1 LASVSLN
8 QSFGVLGLFSTGVL
22 WYNLVMKNKYKNR
35 SFRVV
40 ATCVVLAVL
49 GMATAYAFSWSTE
62 SVTGATFSESL
73 DVVVQSATQQDVSY
87 VNASA
92 DAYYA
97 EQVSGV
103 WTKYAIEAGTLPD
116 GDVAARFQGS
126 SITIDTGDVPVVTFT
141 SNANDD
147 LWIARDD
154 GTLSNAGDS
163 SSWTYDK
170 LYDTASASP
179 SMGINSASVIGV
191 AFTSGSDLY
200 YAYEG
205 GSTCALAGWTCE
217 QVEDSANASA
227 PRLYFNGATP
237 IIAFTTTTTI
247 EVAVRDGGGSG
258 NCTHSNQWNCYVVD
272 AAVNTSTGRPV
283 GVSMNASSQIILSY
297 IDNDGTT
304 LMYAVNDGGDAT
316 CTHASWSCSTV
327 SSATNFGY
335 PVDLEWDAT
344 GDVPFVM
351 ANDDTNG
358 DLEIFYNDG
367 TWQNNSLSSFGFND
381 YAAMDI
387 SGNYVGVVQYTS
399 ASGGILGYHDTTTS
413 YTATPLLQNL
423 SAVQKTDGSGA
434 VDISVEVD
442 DNDDDEVRLKLEYK
456 AGSDCSSGT
465 SDPTLDEAEGVT
477 ATEGTPDVEN
487 DNEYQVGTASGIPN
501 VAWNTV
507 EFDWLSATDVATAN
521 ETYCIKVTPFDAN
534 DGAGT
539 AATTTLTLDNVVP
552 TDPGSFSITSST
564 ETTASLEWTVS
575 TDTNFDHYEL
585 WYSADEA
592 LVNSR
597 TNTLTFTETSI
608 DATVSDPE
616 SVFSYDVNGD
626 GYTDVLVAAQ
636 SDNALYYY
644 ENNGTGSFTRS
655 TIDGSYS
662 GASNVFA
669 LDIDLDGDIDVLA
682 TASWGDEVTWYEN
695 NGSESFTENT
705 IATGV
710 DYAYNVDAADLDED
724 GDIDI
729 VAGGIQDT
737 TLTWWENDGS
747 QSFSANTLDTDYVDG
762 VRDVDIADIDSDG
775 DNDIF
780 VIGEDSRRFVWYDND
795 GAGSFTETTIS
806 TDYYRHL
813 HIYAIDL
820 DDDTDM
826 DVVTSDAGAGVL
838 SWWEND
844 GSETFTRSVAVSSV
858 TSTRGSK
865 AVDLNGDGYIDVL
878 VTGAGKIMAGLN
890 DGSETFSASTV
901 DAAFT
906 ANDNDILDS
915 GDFDMDGDIDI
926 VAVGSDG
933 TVKWYDNDG
942 YAVEIDDGDEST
954 LANIAT
960 TTITISNL
968 VRGVTYYFERWAVD
982 TYGNESTAVPAATS
996 YSTGAAVPGTPEL
1009 SGATA
1014 GEVTMDFSPSGNAP
1028 STVYA
1033 IYETSTEFFVQ
1044 ADGTLGAGEVLQT
1057 YVVWDTPTVTGLT
1070 PNTEYTFKVKA
1081 KDGNGTETA
1090 YGSTAAKITL
1100 ANSPGAA
1107 TATVSSTSISV
1118 SWGANSNPAGT
1129 EYLVTGSNGASSG
1142 WITTTSWTDAS
1153 TRAAS
1158 SASYTVQSRNGDST
1172 TVATTVTSNSAT
1184 VPDGVG
1190 SGAAARAASTSATA
1204 ATAAEATAEA
1214 ATAAETAAAEA
1225 AEATVSEIA
1234 ATEAV
1239 ATAAA
1244 EAATAA
1250 ETAATEVTAEAAT
1263 AAAAQEAAARVVTPV
1278 ASVPEPA
1285 EVTSTTEVATDSATT
1300 DSSEVSATDLAASTT
1315 DAQAA
1320 LAKIKN
1326 VLSEGEQ
1333 EKSPVRELLQNALN
1347 KEKTDTVNTNVFD
1360 ENPAVEDYVE
1370 DSTEDSSEDS
1380 ALRDEGWDEES
1391 SDNESDWASD
1401 LADVVADIERLV
1413 VESSS
1418 DDVEFQ
1424 EESRQVFESIKEN
1437 INPDA
1442 DSDRDGISNAVE
1454 VSQGS
1459 NPYSADSDGDGVHD
1473 GVEARQGSSSTDSS
1487 SGGDIIA
1494 KSHVDKNADTD
1505 RDGISDVAE
1514 ASLGLDVNN
1523 DDADDDGVKDS
1534 VELVF
1539 GGGDFDRAESEV
1551 STKVS
1556 IVNLNNPVVSSG
1568 GFVVPG
1574 MTSLPN
1580 TRGRVRAKNLDGKVI
1595 AEVEFVTDAE
1605 GKFVAPFAG
1614 GDFDSDEVLILSIQ
1628 LVQGE
1633 TAIGGDEVAIGGSRG
1648 GSQPSGGD
1656 EVAIGGSWGGYDPS
1670 STVKSKSMIAKV
1682 SKQEIKPP
1690 KVKSSGAG
1698 VELIAKADL
1707 DQETLDDIKEGFD
1720 VLPDMWYKVLIKEHI
1735 HGYIDGTSH
1744 ESAFVE
1750 SKKQI
1755 VEDYNNNNVLIAGVA
1770 PPNTA
1775 IYFTF
1780 ESLITTSVVISDSD
1794 GKYEL
1799 PAPEGLEKGVHA
1811 YTGFYVDYKNNAVS
1825 SIVEGLLRFDEIEDL
1840 LGFNRG

>member
-1 LASVSLN
+1 M
-8 QSFGVLGLFSTGVL
+8 
-22 WYNLVMKNKYKNR
+22 MKNKNKNLT
-35 SFRVV
+35 FRAFVV
-40 ATCVVLAVL
+40 GVSLMVL
-49 GMATAYAFSWSTE
+49 GMATAYAFTWTADD
-62 SVTGATFSESL
+62 VTGSSWAESIDL
-73 DVVVQSATQQDVSY
+73 YVSSSTRQDISYTTSTTLKHAKQVDGSWTVNVIETELYDSDSPNRFDGTSIIMDGGTEVVSFVS
-87 VNASA
+87 NT
-92 DAYYA
+92 A
-97 EQVSGV
+97 EDL
-103 WTKYAIEAGTLPD
+103 YIARNEAG
-116 GDVAARFQGS
+116 FY
-126 SITIDTGDVPVVTFT
+126 
-141 SNANDD
+141 SNN
-147 LWIARDD
+147 
-154 GTLSNAGDS
+154 GDS
-163 SSWTYDK
+163 DNWTWEK
-170 LYDTASASP
+170 LVDSAAFPIVVHKP
-179 SMGINSASVIGV
+179 SMDISSGGDIGIAYLYG
-191 AFTSGSDLY
+191 ADLY
-200 YAYEG
+200 YAFEDAG
-205 GSTCALAGWTCE
+205 GSTCEIANWTCE
-217 QVEDSANASA
+217 QVDDSWYVSG
-227 PRLYFNGATP
+227 LKLHFKGGTTP
-237 IIAFTTTTTI
+237 AIAFTDVSDDI
-247 EVAVRDGGGSG
+247 IVAVRDGAGAG
-258 NCTHSNQWNCYVVD
+258 NCPHSTQWNCYNVD
-272 AAVNTSTGRPV
+272 AGTRSAKSGTHIGLAE
-283 GVSMNASSQIILSY
+283 NASGQLIISY
-297 IDNDGTT
+297 IGADDED
-304 LMYAVNDGGDAT
+304 LMYAVQDGGDAT
-316 CTHASWSCSTV
+316 CDDAGWSCSTIA
-327 SSATNFGY
+327 SDSNYGY
-335 PVDLEWDAT
+335 PIDMVWDST
-344 GDVPFVM
+344 EGVPMVV
-351 ANDDTNG
+351 ARDDTN
-358 DLEIFYNDG
+358 DDSRVFSYYSAVWNMD
-367 TWQNNSLSSFGFND
+367 TLSGEDWANEHL
-381 YAAMDI
+381 AMDI
-387 SGNYVGVVQYTS
+387 SSNYVGIARGTMDGS
-399 ASGGILGYHDTTTS
+399 ILRYHDTTTS
-413 YTATPLLQNL
+413 YSATPLITIN
-423 SAVQKTDGSGA
+423 SAAQKTDGSGA

-456 AGSDCSSGT
+456 AGADCSSGT
-465 SDPTLDEAEGVT
+465 SDPTLDETEGAT
-477 ATEGTPDVEN
+477 ADEGTPDVEN

-507 EFDWLSATDVATAN
+507 QFDWLSATDVAAADG
-521 ETYCIKVTPFDAN
+521 TYCIKITPFDAN

-539 AATTTLTLDNVVP
+539 AATTTLTLDNVSP

-608 DATVSDPE
+608 DATLTDPE
-616 SVFSYDVNGD
+616 SVFSYDVNED
-626 GYTDVLVAAQ
+626 GYSDVLVAAQ
-636 SDNALYYY
+636 LDNALYYY
-644 ENNGTGSFTRS
+644 ENNGAGGFSKF
-655 TIDGSYS
+655 TIDSSYS

-669 LDIDLDGDIDVLA
+669 LDIDLDGDIDILA

-695 NGSESFTENT
+695 DGSEGFTENT
-705 IATGV
+705 IGTGL

-737 TLTWWENDGS
+737 DLIWWENDGS
-747 QSFSANTLDTDYVDG
+747 QSFSANTLDTDYTEG

-795 GAGSFTETTIS
+795 GAGTFTETTIS

-813 HIYAIDL
+813 HLYAIDL
-820 DDDTDM
+820 DGDTDM

-865 AVDLNGDGYIDVL
+865 AVDLNGDGYLDVL
-878 VTGAGKIMAGLN
+878 VTGSGKIMAGLN
-890 DGSETFSASTV
+890 DGSETFAANTV

-906 ANDNDILDS
+906 ANDNDTIDS
-915 GDFDMDGDIDI
+915 GDFDMDGDIDV

-933 TVKWYDNDG
+933 KVTWYDNDG
-942 YAVEIDDGDEST
+942 YAVEVDDGDDAN

-982 TYGNESTAVPAATS
+982 TYGNESTAVPAAIS
-996 YSTGAAVPGTPEL
+996 YSTGAAAPGTPEL
-1009 SGATA
+1009 SGTSA
-1014 GEVTMDFSPSGNAP
+1014 GEVTMDFSPNGNAP
-1028 STVYA
+1028 STTYA
-1033 IYETSTEFFVQ
+1033 INETSTGFFVQ
-1044 ADGTLGAGEVLQT
+1044 ADGTLGAGEVWQT
-1057 YVVWDTPTVTGLT
+1057 YIVWDTPTVTGLT

-1090 YGSTAAKITL
+1090 YSSTAADLTL
-1100 ANSPGAA
+1100 ANPPGTV
-1107 TATVSSTSISV
+1107 TASVSSTNISV
-1118 SWGANSNPAGT
+1118 SWGANSNPAST
-1129 EYLVTGSNGASSG
+1129 EYLVTGTNGANSG
-1142 WITTTSWTDAS
+1142 WITTTSWTDTS
-1153 TRAAS
+1153 TSAAS
-1158 SASYTVQSRNGDST
+1158 SVSYTVQSRNGDEA
-1172 TVATTVTSNSAT
+1172 TVAITMISNIAT

-1190 SGAAARAASTSATA
+1190 AGAAARAASTPAAASPAAA
-1204 ATAAEATAEA
+1204 ATTEAATEATAEA
-1214 ATAAETAAAEA
+1214 ATEAAAAEA
-1225 AEATVSEIA
+1225 
-1234 ATEAV
+1234 

-1250 ETAATEVTAEAAT
+1250 AATE
-1263 AAAAQEAAARVVTPV
+1263 AAAQEAAAATAAARAVTPV
-1278 ASVPEPA
+1278 TSVPEPA
-1285 EVTSTTEVATDSATT
+1285 EVTSTTEVTTDSATT

-1347 KEKTDTVNTNVFD
+1347 KEKTDTINTNVFD
-1360 ENPAVEDYVE
+1360 ENPAVEDSVE
-1370 DSTEDSSEDS
+1370 DSEEDS
-1380 ALRDEGWDEES
+1380 ASRDEGWDEES

-1401 LADVVADIERLV
+1401 VADVVEDIERLV
-1413 VESSS
+1413 VESSN
-1418 DDVEFQ
+1418 DDAEFK
-1424 EESRQVFESIKEN
+1424 EEFRQVVESIKEN
-1437 INPDA
+1437 KNPDA
-1442 DSDRDGISNAVE
+1442 DSDRDGLSNAVE

-1487 SGGDIIA
+1487 SGGDLISKA
-1494 KSHVDKNADTD
+1494 HVDRKADTD
-1505 RDGISDVAE
+1505 RDGISDAAE

-1539 GGGDFDRAESEV
+1539 GGGDFDRAESEIG
-1551 STKVS
+1551 TKVS

-1580 TRGRVRAKNLDGKVI
+1580 TRGRVRAKNLDGKVV

-1628 LVQGE
+1628 LAQGE
-1633 TAIGGDEVAIGGSRG
+1633 TAIGGDEVAIGGS
-1648 GSQPSGGD
+1648 
-1656 EVAIGGSWGGYDPS
+1656 WGGYEPS

-1707 DQETLDDIKEGFD
+1707 DQETLDDIEEGFA

-1735 HGYIDGTSH
+1735 HGYIEGTSH

-1750 SKKQI
+1750 SKNQI

-1799 PAPEGLEKGVHA
+1799 PAPDGLEKGVHA

>member
-1 LASVSLN
+1 M
-8 QSFGVLGLFSTGVL
+8 T
-22 WYNLVMKNKYKNR
+22 KNKYKNR
-35 SFRVV
+35 GFRIV
-40 ATCVVLAVL
+40 AMCSILAVL
-49 GMATAYAFSWSTE
+49 GVATAYAFSWSTE
-62 SVTGATFSESL
+62 TVTGATFSESI
-73 DVVVQSATQQDVSY
+73 DIVVQSATQQDVSY

-103 WTKYAIEAGTLPD
+103 WTTYAIEAGSLPD

-141 SNANDD
+141 SNSNDD

-154 GTLSNAGDS
+154 GTLSNPGDS

-170 LYDTASASP
+170 LYDTASTSP
-179 SMGINSASVIGV
+179 SMGISSGSVIGV
-191 AFTSGSDLY
+191 AFTSGADLY
-200 YAYEG
+200 YAYEDAA

-217 QVEDSANASA
+217 QVEDSANNSA
-227 PRLYFNGATP
+227 PRLYFNGAVP
-237 IIAFTTTTTI
+237 IIAYTTLSTV
-247 EVAVRDGGGSG
+247 EVAVRDGGGAG
-258 NCTHSNQWNCYVVD
+258 NCTYSNEWNCYVVD

-297 IDNDGTT
+297 IDDDGAT

-316 CTHASWSCSTV
+316 CSNGSWSCSVV

-335 PVDLEWDAT
+335 PVDLEWDSS
-344 GDVPFVM
+344 GDVPFIM

-367 TWQNNSLSSFGFND
+367 SWQNDSLSSFGSND

-387 SGNYVGVVQYTS
+387 SGNYVGVAQYTNVS
-399 ASGGILGYHDTTTS
+399 SLLGYHDTTTS
-413 YTATPLLQNL
+413 YTSTPLLTIN
-423 SAVQKTDGSGA
+423 SAAQKTDGSGA

-442 DNDDDEVRLKLEYK
+442 DNDDDEVRLKVEYK
-456 AGSDCSSGT
+456 VGSDCSAGT

-477 ATEGTPDVEN
+477 ADEGTPDVEN
-487 DNEYQVGTASGIPN
+487 DNEYQVGTVSGIPN
-501 VAWNTV
+501 SNWNTV
-507 EFDWLSATDVATAN
+507 EFDWLSATDVPTAN
-521 ETYCIKVTPFDAN
+521 GTYCIKITPYDAA
-534 DGAGT
+534 DGVGT
-539 AATTTLTLDNVVP
+539 SATTTLTLDNVVP
-552 TDPGSFSITSST
+552 TDPGSFGVTSTT
-564 ETTASLEWTVS
+564 ETTATLEWAVS

-616 SVFSYDVNGD
+616 SVFSYDVNED
-626 GYTDVLVAAQ
+626 GYTDILVAAQ
-636 SDNALYYY
+636 QDNALYYY

-669 LDIDLDGDIDVLA
+669 LDVDRDGDIDVLA
-682 TASWGDEVTWYEN
+682 TASWGDEVSWYEN
-695 NGSESFTENT
+695 DGSESFTENT

-710 DYAYNVDAADLDED
+710 DYAYNVDAADLDAD
-724 GDIDI
+724 GDIDVI
-729 VAGGIQDT
+729 AGGIQDT

-747 QSFSANTLDTDYVDG
+747 QGFTPNTLDTDYTEG

-780 VIGEDSRRFVWYDND
+780 VIGEDSRRFVWYEND
-795 GAGSFTETTIS
+795 GAGSFTENTIS
-806 TDYYRHL
+806 TSYYRHL
-813 HIYAIDL
+813 HLYAIDL
-820 DDDTDM
+820 DGDTDM
-826 DVVTSDAGAGVL
+826 DVVTSDAGSGVL

-844 GSETFTRSVAVSSV
+844 GSETFTRSTAVSSV

-865 AVDLNGDGYIDVL
+865 AVDLNGDGYMDVL

-901 DAAFT
+901 DAVFT

-933 TVKWYDNDG
+933 TVKWYANDG
-942 YAVEIDDGDEST
+942 YAVEIDDGDDAT

-960 TTITISNL
+960 TTVTISNL

-982 TYGNESTAVPAATS
+982 TYGNESTVVPAAIS
-996 YSTGAAVPGTPEL
+996 YSTGAAVPGIPVL
-1009 SGATA
+1009 SGTSAS
-1014 GEVTMDFSPSGNAP
+1014 EVTVAFSPSGNAP

-1033 IYETSTEFFVQ
+1033 INETGTGLNVQ
-1044 ADGTLGAGEVLQT
+1044 ADGTLGATEVWQT
-1057 YVVWDTPTVTGLT
+1057 YVVWDTPTITGLT

-1090 YGSTAAKITL
+1090 YSSTAASRTL
-1100 ANSPGAA
+1100 ANPPGAA
-1107 TATVSSTSISV
+1107 VASVSSNQISV

-1129 EYLVTGSNGASSG
+1129 EYLVTGSNGATSG
-1142 WITTTSWTDAS
+1142 WITTNSWTDAS

-1158 SASYTVQSRNGDST
+1158 SASYTVQSRNGDET
-1172 TVATTVTSNSAT
+1172 TVATTVTSNTAV

-1190 SGAAARAASTSATA
+1190 AGAIVRAASTP
-1204 ATAAEATAEA
+1204 
-1214 ATAAETAAAEA
+1214 TAAATSA
-1225 AEATVSEIA
+1225 AASAA
-1234 ATEAV
+1234 ATEA
-1239 ATAAA
+1239 ATQAAA
-1244 EAATAA
+1244 DAAAKAATDAA
-1250 ETAATEVTAEAAT
+1250 AKAATDAAAKAAADAAVKAAT
-1263 AAAAQEAAARVVTPV
+1263 DAAAKAAATPVAVTPVVVTPV
-1278 ASVPEPA
+1278 VVAPVVVVPET
-1285 EVTSTTEVATDSATT
+1285 ETETTSEPTEPTA
-1300 DSSEVSATDLAASTT
+1300 
-1315 DAQAA
+1315 DAQTA
-1320 LAKIKN
+1320 LAKIKD

-1333 EKSPVRELLQNALN
+1333 EKSPVRELLEKVLN
-1347 KEKTDTVNTNVFD
+1347 KEKPEVPTVETPEND
-1360 ENPAVEDYVE
+1360 EDESSA
-1370 DSTEDSSEDS
+1370 SEDV
-1380 ALRDEGWDEES
+1380 WDEELSEDESGWS
-1391 SDNESDWASD
+1391 SDV
-1401 LADVVADIERLV
+1401 ADVIEEIERVV
-1413 VESSS
+1413 VETGSE
-1418 DDVEFQ
+1418 DVEFQ
-1424 EESRQVFESIKEN
+1424 AEFREAVESIKEN
-1437 INPDA
+1437 KNPDA
-1442 DSDRDGISNAVE
+1442 DSDRDGISNSDEAR
-1454 VSQGS
+1454 QGS
-1459 NPYSADSDGDGVHD
+1459 NPYSADTDGDGVHD
-1473 GVEARQGSSSTDSS
+1473 GVEVRQGSSATDSS
-1487 SGGDIIA
+1487 SGGGIIA
-1494 KSHVDKNADTD
+1494 QTHIDKKADTD
-1505 RDGISDVAE
+1505 GDGISDVAE

-1523 DDADDDGVKDS
+1523 SDADDDGVSDS

-1539 GGGDFDRAESEV
+1539 GGGDFNRAESEIAP
-1551 STKVS
+1551 KVS
-1556 IVNLNNPVVSSG
+1556 IVDLNNPVVSSG

-1574 MTSLPN
+1574 MTSSPN

-1605 GKFVAPFAG
+1605 GKFVAPFT
-1614 GDFDSDEVLILSIQ
+1614 GDGFDSDEVLVLSVQ
-1628 LVQGE
+1628 LVG
-1633 TAIGGDEVAIGGSRG
+1633 IGGT
-1648 GSQPSGGD
+1648 
-1656 EVAIGGSWGGYDPS
+1656 WGGYEPS
-1670 STVKSKSMIAKV
+1670 SAVNSKSILAKV
-1682 SKQEIKPP
+1682 SKTEIKPP
-1690 KVKSSGAG
+1690 KVKSSGSG

-1707 DQETLDDIKEGFD
+1707 DKETIDDIKEGFV
-1720 VLPDMWYKVLIKEHI
+1720 VLPEMWYKVLIKEHI
-1735 HGYIDGTSH
+1735 HGYINGTSH
-1744 ESAFVE
+1744 ESAFNE

-1755 VEDYNNNNVLIAGVA
+1755 VEDYNNNNVLLAGIA

-1799 PAPEGLEKGVHA
+1799 PAPAGLEEGVHS

-1825 SIVEGLLRFDEIEDL
+1825 SIIEGLLRFNKVEDL
-1840 LGFNRG
+1840 LGFNAS